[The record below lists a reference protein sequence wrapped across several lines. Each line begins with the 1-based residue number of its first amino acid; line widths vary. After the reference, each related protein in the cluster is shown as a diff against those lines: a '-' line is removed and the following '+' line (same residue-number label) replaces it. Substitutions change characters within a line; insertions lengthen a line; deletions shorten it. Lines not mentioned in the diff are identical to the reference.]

1 VKAEAFIIVPAAAT
15 AAPIIEKIVPVDQWA
30 AQVVDFIASS
40 QGWAGPLIAL
50 LAFAES
56 MAVVGLIVPFTAMIV
71 ASGALLASGVLDP
84 WVVLPWGIGGAVLGD
99 AVSYWIGRYLGH
111 RVHHMWPFKNDPEML
126 AQGHRFFVRWGVLS
140 VCLGRFFGPLRAV
153 VPLVA
158 GVMEMPQARFQ
169 VANVVSAIVWLP
181 ALMLPG
187 ALAGTLFANVTGF
200 GEKAFVYVFIAFVA
214 FPLLVGLICWLR
226 KRWRR

>member
-1 VKAEAFIIVPAAAT
+1 MKAEAFIIVPAAAR
-15 AAPIIEKIVPVDQWA
+15 AVPSVEKIVPVDQWA

-50 LAFAES
+50 MAFAES
-56 MAVVGLIVPFTAMIV
+56 MAVIGLIVPFTAMIV
-71 ASGALLASGVLDP
+71 ASGALLASGALDP
-84 WVVLPWGIGGAVLGD
+84 WVVLPWGIAGAVLGD
-99 AVSYWIGRYLGH
+99 AVSYWIGLYLGH
-111 RVHHMWPFKNDPEML
+111 RVHHVWPFKNDPEML

-158 GVMEMPQARFQ
+158 GMMEMPQTRFQ
-169 VANVVSAIVWLP
+169 IANVASAIVWLP

-187 ALAGTLFANVTGF
+187 AVAGTLFENVTGF

-214 FPLLVGLICWLR
+214 FPLLVGLICWVR
-226 KRWRR
+226 KRRRL